1 MKKKILGAIIAYLL
15 VIMIYA
21 AFFSIQV
28 TPAYVEHS
36 EYKEVERKNITSFP
50 NAKYIMY
57 IRGSLNPAI
66 LVIATVRTPYVP
78 HKTYSSLLKYTE
90 DVTEKEVKERY
101 GVDIDLVY
109 KGEKIVLIN
118 NHTVVME
125 EYDVYLNYP
134 VPSPLRPKVIKMD
147 VGAYFC
153 REKFESIIIVYAY
166 PPIFSSDFDEVIS
179 SIHC

>member
-1 MKKKILGAIIAYLL
+1 MKKKILAAIVTYLM
-15 VIMIYA
+15 VMVIYA
-21 AFFSIQV
+21 AFFSIPV
-28 TPAYVEHS
+28 TPAHMEHPQ
-36 EYKEVERKNITSFP
+36 YGEVERKNITAFP
-50 NAKYIMY
+50 DAQYILY

-78 HKTYSSLLKYTE
+78 YKTYSSLLKYTE
-90 DVTEKEVKERY
+90 EITEKEVKERY

-109 KGEKIVLIN
+109 RGERTAWIN

-134 VPSPLRPKVIKMD
+134 IPSPLRPKVIKMD

-153 REKFESIIIVYAY
+153 SEKFESIIIAYAY
-166 PPIFSSDFDEVIS
+166 PPIFSSDFDGVIS